1 MLERLQR
8 SEFMTLMVSLIVV
21 IVATAA
27 LWPLPAVQVPA
38 SPSPQAEEADA
49 LEQGD
54 TELKPLEPGYRW
66 RRGVVR
72 FIVTDISH
80 NPSTHSSGS

>member
-8 SEFMTLMVSLIVV
+8 SEFMTLLVSLIVV

-27 LWPLPAVQVPA
+27 LWPVPAVQVPT
-38 SPSPQAEEADA
+38 SQTPQTDEADT

-72 FIVTDISH
+72 FIVTDIS
-80 NPSTHSSGS
+80 NSPSTHGSGS

>member
-8 SEFMTLMVSLIVV
+8 SEFMTLLVSLIVV

-27 LWPLPAVQVPA
+27 LWPVPAVQVPT
-38 SPSPQAEEADA
+38 SQTSEAEKVDA

-54 TELKPLEPGYRW
+54 IELKPLEPGYRW

-72 FIVTDISH
+72 FIVTDIS
-80 NPSTHSSGS
+80 NSPSTRGSGS